1 MLARSA
7 VVLLALLCLTSG
19 CGYFRRVGECRR
31 LAARVN
37 GTLDEIAMAY
47 DAGGATAATYAD
59 LAGRYE
65 RLARDV
71 ETFAKTDE
79 PLDKTLKEYSQAF
92 QETARSLRML
102 AEALEKND
110 PIVASRTRREM
121 GNLTR
126 RDKTLVAR
134 IDGLCAEP

>member
-7 VVLLALLCLTSG
+7 TILLSLVCLSG
-19 CGYFRRVGECRR
+19 CGYFRKVGECRS
-31 LAARVN
+31 LARRVN
-37 GTLDEIAMAY
+37 GALDEIAAAY

-71 ETFAKTDE
+71 ETFAKKDE
-79 PLDKTLKEYSQAF
+79 PLDRTLKEYSQAF

-102 AEALEKND
+102 ADAVEKND

-126 RDKTLVAR
+126 RDRTLVAR